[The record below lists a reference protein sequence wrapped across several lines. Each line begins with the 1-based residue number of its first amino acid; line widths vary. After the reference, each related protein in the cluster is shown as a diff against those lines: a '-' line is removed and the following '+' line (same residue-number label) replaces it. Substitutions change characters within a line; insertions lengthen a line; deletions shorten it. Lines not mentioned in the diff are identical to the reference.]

1 MALHTRALNA
11 LLSAATVFAASGLSG
26 QLNAFL
32 RASSHGLLYP
42 NGANESESLPA
53 HFLPLAA
60 ERKWPWACAT
70 RVTGARS
77 HSEAFGKFGIQPFVT
92 AGGQKPLIRP
102 AKPGRAQMQR
112 KPADTR
118 ARKTRMPEL

>member
-53 HFLPLAA
+53 HFTFLSQPKENGLGLARR
-60 ERKWPWACAT
+60 E
-70 RVTGARS
+70 
-77 HSEAFGKFGIQPFVT
+77 
-92 AGGQKPLIRP
+92 
-102 AKPGRAQMQR
+102 
-112 KPADTR
+112 
-118 ARKTRMPEL
+118 